1 MFASA
6 RCGVARADNY
16 TADQLRIIGKI
27 YQWSRYYGADTALM
41 LRIAYRETQFGANKQ
56 GDGGHSVGVFQW
68 WDKGV
73 WFATPCAKLGLA
85 ARWNEDADISCAAWA
100 MSRGYASHWRPWQ
113 HTRWLTVV
121 PLDPR

>member
-1 MFASA
+1 MLASVTS
-6 RCGVARADNY
+6 GVARADNY
-16 TADQLRIIGKI
+16 TADQLRVIGKI

-41 LRIAYRETQFGANKQ
+41 LRIAYRETAFGLDKQ

-73 WFATPCAKLGLA
+73 WNATPCAKLGLA

-100 MSRGYASHWRPWQ
+100 FSRGYASHWRPEMRV
-113 HTRWLTVV
+113 RWLAVV
-121 PLDPR
+121 PSDPR